1 METTSMIDT
10 PAVTATRAQH
20 TAVIHLT
27 IPRAEIQKVMGPAHQ
42 ELFSTL
48 AAQGMAPVGA
58 WFSHH
63 FRMDP
68 ATFDFEVGVPVS
80 APITP
85 TGRVTNSQLP
95 AARVARTVYRGGYE
109 GLGAA
114 WGELEQWIKVE
125 GLESAPELW
134 EIYAAGPESG
144 SDTAGWRTELNRP
157 LV

>member
-1 METTSMIDT
+1 MIDT
-10 PAVTATRAQH
+10 PAITATKIQP

-27 IPRAEIQKVMGPAHQ
+27 IPRAEIQQVMGPAHQ
-42 ELFSTL
+42 ELFAAL
-48 AAQGMAPVGA
+48 AAQGVKATGA

-80 APITP
+80 APVTP

-95 AARVARTVYRGGYE
+95 AAARVARTVYHGGYE

-114 WGELEQWIKVE
+114 WGEFEGWIARE
-125 GLESAPELW
+125 GHKAAPELW

-144 SDTAGWRTELNRP
+144 SDPAGWRTELNRP

>member
-1 METTSMIDT
+1 MKTTSMIDT
-10 PAVTATRAQH
+10 PAITATELQP

-27 IPRAEIQKVMGPAHQ
+27 IPRAEIQQAMGPAHK

-48 AAQGMAPVGA
+48 AAQGVTPAGA

-85 TGRVTNSQLP
+85 TGRVANSQLP
-95 AARVARTVYRGGYE
+95 AGRVARTVYRGGYE

-114 WGELEQWIKVE
+114 WGEFERWIKDA
-125 GLESAPELW
+125 GLKPAPELW

-144 SDTAGWRTELNRP
+144 SDPAGWRTELNRP
-157 LV
+157 LG

>member
-1 METTSMIDT
+1 MIDT
-10 PAVTATRAQH
+10 PAITATEAQP

-27 IPRAEIQKVMGPAHQ
+27 IPRAEIQQVMGPAHQ

-48 AAQGMAPVGA
+48 AAQGVKPVGA

-80 APITP
+80 APIAP
-85 TGRVTNSQLP
+85 TGRVANSQLP
-95 AARVARTVYRGGYE
+95 GARVARTVYRGGYE

-114 WGELEQWIKVE
+114 WGELEQWIKSE
-125 GLESAPELW
+125 GLESAPDLW
-134 EIYAAGPESG
+134 EIYATGPESG
-144 SDTAGWRTELNRP
+144 SDPAGWRTELNRP

>member
-1 METTSMIDT
+1 MIDT
-10 PAVTATRAQH
+10 PTITTTELQP

-27 IPRAEIQKVMGPAHQ
+27 IPRAEIQQVMGPAHK

-48 AAQGMAPVGA
+48 AAQGVKPVGA

-85 TGRVTNSQLP
+85 AGRVANSKLP
-95 AARVARTVYRGGYE
+95 AGRLARTVYQGGYE

-114 WGELEQWIKVE
+114 WGEFEQWIKGA
-125 GLESAPELW
+125 GLKAAPELW
-134 EIYAAGPESG
+134 EIYATGPESG
-144 SDTAGWRTELNRP
+144 SDPAGWRTELNRP